1 MTLSD
6 ARPGAL
12 LASSSPV
19 GETVVVRLGEL
30 SLSQVMQIMKLVSLS
45 IAPLVLLCS
54 CQMTGVDQTAAAT
67 ATMKEI
73 QTQLSKAP
81 DSIGTVVE
89 TMEKLGTGTGNMQKQ
104 FTAYSKAVNAM
115 HSHAALV
122 RTLRR
127 DFQKQRT
134 AFTKDWGTRLEHI
147 KDADLRKQAADRRDK
162 ALAAFK
168 KLSDEAD
175 VVKAKFDPWMDNVK
189 DVQQYLENDLHPS
202 GVRSVTEQIKNAEA
216 IATEIKAEFATLNKN
231 LTEVVDNM
239 SATKPGN

>member
-1 MTLSD
+1 MVYSHTN
-6 ARPGAL
+6 R
-12 LASSSPV
+12 
-19 GETVVVRLGEL
+19 
-30 SLSQVMQIMKLVSLS
+30 IMKLVSLS
-45 IAPLVLLCS
+45 IAPLVLLCA
-54 CQMTGVDQTAAAT
+54 CQVTGVDQSVAAS
-67 ATMKEI
+67 ATMEEI

-81 DSIGTVVE
+81 DSIGAVVE
-89 TMEKLGTGTGNMQKQ
+89 TMIKLREGRGNMQKH

-134 AFTKDWGTRLEHI
+134 AFTKDWGTRLENI

-189 DVQQYLENDLHPS
+189 DIRHYLENELHPS
-202 GVRSVTEQIKNAEA
+202 GVRSVAEQIKKAEA
-216 IATEIKAEFATLNKN
+216 SATEIKAELATLNKN
-231 LTEVVDNM
+231 LTEVIDKM
-239 SATKPGN
+239 SATKPSN